1 MSETEAKKVMFNED
15 EVVRIVN
22 NLMIPQISALQTSV
36 ELGNRDIKHILELV
50 NNRNRDIDSD
60 INDLKVD
67 LTAKMLEM
75 KNDIQKLKEAIY
87 GNGKQGINSEISQI
101 NKWIES
107 RVWLERLLGG
117 AVIVQIIGLAFLFI
131 QNYLAR

>member
-1 MSETEAKKVMFNED
+1 MNDLEKEKKIMCNED

-36 ELGNRDIKHILELV
+36 ELGNRDLKHIIEMM

-60 INDLKVD
+60 INNLRAEVKADISTMKAEISKVKD
-67 LTAKMLEM
+67 
-75 KNDIQKLKEAIY
+75 AIY
-87 GNGKQGINSEISQI
+87 GNGKPGINSEISQI

-107 RVWLERLLGG
+107 RVWPERS
-117 AVIVQIIGLAFLFI
+117 
-131 QNYLAR
+131 